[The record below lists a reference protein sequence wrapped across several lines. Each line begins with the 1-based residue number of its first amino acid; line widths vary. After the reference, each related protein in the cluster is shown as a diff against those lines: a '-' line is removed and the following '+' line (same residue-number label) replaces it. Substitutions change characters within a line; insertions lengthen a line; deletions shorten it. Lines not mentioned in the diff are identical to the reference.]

1 MTDGLK
7 SEHRRAII
15 ETLSANPKVE
25 RIVLFGSRAMGT
37 FTPTSDIDLALFG
50 DDLTLSDQAALA
62 EAVAE
67 LSVPQRVDILIY
79 HRIANQALREEIRK
93 HGVEWFARE
102 RATQA
107 VNTAGDWQE
116 LPFSQAVIVNPR
128 VHLKRGEIYS
138 FVDMNAIIAGW
149 RSAYASEQ
157 RRFNGGGSRFAAGD
171 TLMARITPCL
181 ENGKIARFAGRP
193 GEVAHGST
201 EFIVIR
207 GRDGVSDTSYAYY
220 LTKWDGVSGY
230 AISQMTGTSG
240 RQRVPPEALDH
251 LTVPLPPLPEQRAIA
266 HILGTLDDKIE
277 LNRRMSETLEAMAR
291 ALFKAWFVDFEPVRA
306 KLAGRWQRGVGAN
319 HDSPLQPGLPAH
331 LYDLFPDRLVDSE
344 LGEIPEGWEVKKLS
358 DLCTTQYG
366 YTTSA
371 VDEPVGP
378 KFLRVTDINKRNWI
392 EWGDVPYCAIEP
404 DARASYSLQVGDLV
418 VARMADPGKSAII
431 EEDIDAVFASYL
443 VRLKTP
449 SLAHSYY
456 LYGFLKSDLYA
467 EYAEGA
473 KSGSVQANM
482 NAKVIVGASLTVPP
496 KAVLDAFLREVLPL
510 RQRLVA
516 NVRESRT
523 LAALRDALLPKLISG
538 EIRVKDAERFLK
550 ERGL

>member
-7 SEHRRAII
+7 PEHRQAII

-25 RIVLFGSRAMGT
+25 RIVLFGSRAKGT
-37 FTPTSDIDLALFG
+37 FTRTSDVDLALFG

-79 HRIANQALREEIRK
+79 HRIESQALREEIRK

-138 FVDMNAIIAGW
+138 FVDMNAIIAGR

-306 KLAGRWQRGVGAN
+306 KLEGRWQSGQ
-319 HDSPLQPGLPAH
+319 SLPGLPAH
-331 LYDLFPDRLVDSE
+331 LYHLFPDRLVDSE
-344 LGEIPEGWEVKKLS
+344 LGEIPEGWEVGTIDEEFELTMGQSPPGHTYNEAGNGMPFYQGSS
-358 DLCTTQYG
+358 DFGFRFPIPRVYCTAPTRLARAG
-366 YTTSA
+366 DTLVSVRA
-371 VDEPVGP
+371 PVG
-378 KFLRVTDINKRNWI
+378 DINLSLEK
-392 EWGDVPYCAIEP
+392 CAIGRGV
-404 DARASYSLQVGDLV
+404 AAVQHKTGTRSY
-418 VARMADPGKSAII
+418 
-431 EEDIDAVFASYL
+431 
-443 VRLKTP
+443 
-449 SLAHSYY
+449 SYY
-456 LYGFLKSDLYA
+456 LMWSIRLVLAQF
-467 EYAEGA
+467 EA
-473 KSGSVQANM
+473 KGTVFGSIGKKDFQSITII
-482 NAKVIVGASLTVPP
+482 KPPRDVISAYEARVASL
-496 KAVLDAFLREVLPL
+496 DNQIEVNE
-510 RQRLVA
+510 RQ
-516 NVRESRT
+516 SRT
-523 LAALRDALLPKLISG
+523 LAGLRDALLPKLIRG
-538 EIRVKDAERFLK
+538 EMRVKDAERFLK